1 LQLKQDE
8 SAMTTTGKTQTKKT
22 TAQKT
27 VQPSMIRIHFA
38 DGNKGG
44 VGKSMLCRTL
54 YQWFIDK
61 AAPVTGVEADV
72 NSPDFKGTYKE
83 VMISRFSEDENVNGV
98 ANDIVN
104 IAIEEKKNLVVNLPA
119 TVHTAFKLWLTSY
132 DIVHLSADHGI
143 ELVKWFVCT
152 GEFDSIKSLA
162 VSLKE
167 FGATIPHV
175 VVRNQKYSG
184 WQQFEEDAEL
194 QELLKKHGCKIV
206 DLPKLPQRVAE
217 TILRNRLSF
226 AEALTHKENG
236 FGIVEQSAVKGY
248 LRNAYTAFEATGYLP
263 L

>member
-1 LQLKQDE
+1 
-8 SAMTTTGKTQTKKT
+8 MTATTKTQAKKT

-27 VQPSMIRIHFA
+27 VQPSKIRIHFA

-54 YQWFIDK
+54 YQWFVDK
-61 AAPVTGVEADV
+61 PFPVTGVEADL
-72 NSPDFKGTYKE
+72 NSPDFQGTYKE
-83 VMISRFSEDENVNGV
+83 VMLSKFSEDENVNGV

-119 TVHTAFKLWLTSY
+119 SVHPAFKLWLNSY
-132 DIVHLSADHGI
+132 DIINLSADYGI
-143 ELVKWFVCT
+143 ELVKWFICT
-152 GEFDSIKSLA
+152 GEFDSIKSLSI
-162 VSLKE
+162 SLRE
-167 FGATIPHV
+167 FGSTIPHV

-184 WQQFEEDAEL
+184 WQHFQDDVEL
-194 QELLKKHGCKIV
+194 QKLLETHGCKVI

-217 TILRNRLSF
+217 TILYNRLSF
-226 AEALTHKENG
+226 TEALTHKAPG

-248 LRNAYTAFEATGYLP
+248 LRNAYSAFEATEYLP